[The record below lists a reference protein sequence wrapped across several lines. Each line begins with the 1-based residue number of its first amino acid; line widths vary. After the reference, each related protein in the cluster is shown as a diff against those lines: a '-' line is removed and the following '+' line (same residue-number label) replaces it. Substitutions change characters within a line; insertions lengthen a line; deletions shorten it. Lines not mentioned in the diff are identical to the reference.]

1 MGSLFTKPAAPKP
14 AAPAPPPAFGI
25 DMSKLS
31 ASGDYLQQLQQQATA
46 GLQATKDEA
55 AKQAAALTAS
65 LKAASGSAS
74 WYKYLYYF
82 FGLAFIVCL
91 GIVLYD
97 AFAPDSWPNIFFSK
111 SKGSS
116 APVPS
121 PPPQV
126 PADKILYISYARYGI
141 DNLTQF
147 KDVTAYLSGQIQN
160 EVALPG
166 FTVNLSNV
174 GLTADPYPGKL
185 KTLYIQYYVGTSD
198 YKYSTVV
205 DGSAVPTLP
214 EGVSTS
220 APQGVE
226 APAPPIL
233 SKLYNSI
240 FGNSTGNLAPAFHD
254 ATTSAIVKGNRA
266 PLSAE
271 RDGGYGMQWWMYV
284 KDWNYGYGK
293 KKAIVKRPDSTNGAV
308 TNPSISLHPTDNS
321 LEISVS
327 VYPATEGGS
336 GKAEPAPAG
345 HSGSSDDVFVCEVPN
360 IPLQTWFSVSI
371 TVFGRNLDVYLDGKL
386 VKSCFLSGVPKP
398 AVGDIQLTPEGGFS
412 GRICD
417 FYHYPKMLTPTDA
430 LSFWSKGT
438 TCKNMTTTGKSS
450 ATGYSVKFGVYD
462 DLGKEVQEYAF

>member
-1 MGSLFTKPAAPKP
+1 MGSLFAKPVVPPKP
-14 AAPAPPPAFGI
+14 VAPPPAFGI

-55 AKQAAALTAS
+55 AKQAATLNAS
-65 LKAASGSAS
+65 LKAASGSAT
-74 WYKYLYYF
+74 WYRYLYYF
-82 FGLAFIVCL
+82 FGLAFLVCL

-111 SKGSS
+111 SKGGNSG
-116 APVPS
+116 A
-121 PPPQV
+121 PPPAPGEV
-126 PADKILYISYARYGI
+126 PADKILYIGYARYGT
-141 DNLTQF
+141 DNLSNF
-147 KDVTAYLSGQIQN
+147 SDVTSYLSGQIQG
-160 EVALPG
+160 ETGLPG
-166 FTVNLSNV
+166 FTVNMANV
-174 GLTADPYPGKL
+174 GLSTDPYPGKL

-198 YKYSTVV
+198 YKYVTVV
-205 DGSAVPTLP
+205 DGAAVPTLP
-214 EGVSTS
+214 EGVSSTT
-220 APQGVE
+220 PQGVE
-226 APAPPIL
+226 APSPPIL

-240 FGNSTGNLAPAFHD
+240 FGNSSGNLAPSFHD
-254 ATTSAIVKGNRA
+254 ATTSAVVKGNRA

-293 KKAIVKRPDSTNGAV
+293 SKSVVKRPDSTNGAV

-321 LEISVS
+321 LQISVS

-360 IPLQTWFSVSI
+360 IPLQTWFSVSV

-398 AVGDIQLTPEGGFS
+398 AVGDIQLSPDGGFS

-430 LSFWSKGT
+430 MTFWSKGT
-438 TCKNMTTTGKSS
+438 SCRNMTTTGKSS

-462 DLGKEVQEYAF
+462 QLGKEVQEYAF